1 MHSIVEIIASVSG
14 ADGGQYAKL
23 LIPHVYTKVYKPVII
38 FNTNN
43 FIKEPTVDGFVVT
56 IPHNQIS
63 YTTTIRREYI

>member
-43 FIKEPTVDGFVVT
+43 FIKEWMDL
-56 IPHNQIS
+56 
-63 YTTTIRREYI
+63 